1 MATLYFG
8 SQKVCPVIDNA
19 TAEYSFEQVSGGY
32 AMPLVTKNMT
42 PKASYSD
49 GYVWF
54 ETPAYKIGNN
64 VIDPALLVMKPYAEG
79 GNLIDYT
86 DDGSATTLNL
96 YALTPDGQSHEM
108 LVAFERPNLTANG
121 TLGGEEFACAA
132 DSIIDGYR
140 WPFKAFD
147 GDTVMVNIYTDMWHS
162 DYGQPH
168 WIEFYNPNPLIVSS
182 IKIFNSMDTVVPWDW
197 EFQYSDDN
205 STWTTC
211 ASGTN
216 TVWGENES
224 WSFAVNNSGEHKYY
238 RFYTTTAH
246 GGTPDYT
253 SITEMQIVGLEHKT
267 MVSNQYKYVLAP
279 DGSFTLPTGFSGKTL
294 VGKLKIPAHNV

>member
-32 AMPLVTKNMT
+32 AMALTTNNMT

-54 ETPAYKIGNN
+54 ETPTYKLGNN
-64 VIDPALLVMKPYAEG
+64 VIDSALLVMKPYADG

-86 DDGSATTLNL
+86 DDGSAVNL
-96 YALTPDGQSHEM
+96 CLFALTPDGQTHEM
-108 LVAFERPNLTANG
+108 VVPFERPNLTTDG
-121 TLGGEEFACAA
+121 TLGGADFACAA
-132 DSIIDGYR
+132 DSIIDGNR
-140 WPFKAFD
+140 PAWKAFD
-147 GDTVMVNIYTDMWHS
+147 GDTVMVDIYTDMWHS
-162 DYGQPH
+162 AYGQPH
-168 WIEFYNPNPLIVSS
+168 WLEFYNPNYLIVNS
-182 IKIFNSMDTVVPWDW
+182 ITIYNSMSTVAPWDW

-216 TVWGENES
+216 TVWGDNES

-246 GGTPDYT
+246 GTDFEYT
-253 SITEMQIVGLEHKT
+253 SITEMQITGLERKNV
-267 MVSNQYKYVLAP
+267 VSNTYKYVLAP
-279 DGSFTLPTGFSGKTL
+279 DDSFTLPTGFSAKTL